1 MKFKAIVY
9 QNNPKKIHG
18 HLERINLFGL
28 QYDYVLKRRKKMK
41 KQERIE
47 SAQKRIQEL
56 KTLIDH
62 WLKNERKK

>member
-1 MKFKAIVY
+1 
-9 QNNPKKIHG
+9 
-18 HLERINLFGL
+18 
-28 QYDYVLKRRKKMK
+28 MK

-62 WLKNERKK
+62 WLKNEKILNDFEEKNGKS

>member
-1 MKFKAIVY
+1 
-9 QNNPKKIHG
+9 
-18 HLERINLFGL
+18 
-28 QYDYVLKRRKKMK
+28 MK

-47 SAQKRIQEL
+47 SAQKRIQQL

>member
-1 MKFKAIVY
+1 
-9 QNNPKKIHG
+9 
-18 HLERINLFGL
+18 
-28 QYDYVLKRRKKMK
+28 MK

-62 WLKNERKK
+62 WLKHERKTRT

>member
-1 MKFKAIVY
+1 MPNILIGGVY
-9 QNNPKKIHG
+9 KC
-18 HLERINLFGL
+18 L
-28 QYDYVLKRRKKMK
+28 MK

-56 KTLIDH
+56 KTLINH

>member
-1 MKFKAIVY
+1 
-9 QNNPKKIHG
+9 
-18 HLERINLFGL
+18 
-28 QYDYVLKRRKKMK
+28 MK

-56 KTLIDH
+56 KTLINH